1 MSVHLTL
8 GTAGHIDHGKTT
20 LLKALTGIDA
30 DRLKEAK
37 ERGITIDI
45 GFAHWVD
52 PPYTLGFVDVP
63 GHERFVKNMLAGTGG
78 IDGILL
84 VIAADEGIMP
94 QTREHFDIA
103 RLLGVRAGAVVLTKT
118 DLADPDLLE
127 VVEVEVAEM
136 LAGSFLDG
144 APVIRFSAVTG
155 EGLDT
160 LKTVLRDLADSKTAD
175 REERIPRLFIDRV
188 FTLKGF
194 GTVVTGTVRG
204 GPIRKNDT
212 MVVSPAGTEA
222 KVRNLQVHGAE
233 EDVALPGQRAAL
245 NLSGVGH
252 QAIERGVVL
261 TTPSGLIPSTSILA
275 RVQLLPSFPRPVRSG
290 VPVHFHLGSAE
301 ILARLRFLGQSAL
314 SPGEEGFARVLLESA
329 TPALPGDHFVFRQ
342 YSPLI
347 TMGGGTV
354 LENHPE
360 MLRRR
365 NSLVL
370 REQLGALGT
379 SGETGLLRH
388 LLGNAVGGGLALG
401 ELAALTGLP
410 VEPLAARLAAAP
422 PDACFVSCTADNTFW
437 ALSRSI
443 DEAGAEIRDSL
454 ARHFEKNP
462 YAPAIRKDEVLGRFR
477 RLREPLVRHVLDR
490 LAQAG
495 HLRADDERL
504 TLPGRPEDLARRHS
518 AFLEALDQFLRDA
531 GPTGVDRESLE
542 PVLTRWEP
550 AAPGALLDYALQTE
564 RVIRVHDG
572 FYLHPAILDAF
583 VSTLRANFSRETVF
597 DAATVRDLVGLSRKP
612 VIDLLEF
619 LDRRGVTLRIG
630 NGRRL
635 K

>member
-30 DRLKEAK
+30 DRLKEEK

-52 PPYTLGFVDVP
+52 PPYTIGFVDVP

-103 RLLGVRAGAVVLTKT
+103 RLLGVRSGAVVLTKI

-127 VVEVEVAEM
+127 VVEVEVAE
-136 LAGSFLDG
+136 LIAGSFLDG

-155 EGLDT
+155 EGLET
-160 LKTVLRDLADSKTAD
+160 LKAVLRNLADSKAGY

-204 GPIRKNDT
+204 GPIRRNDP
-212 MVVSPAGTEA
+212 VAVSPTGAEA
-222 KVRNLQVHGAE
+222 KVRNLQVHGSDAE
-233 EDVALPGQRAAL
+233 AALPGQRAAL

-252 QAIERGVVL
+252 QAIERGMVL
-261 TTPSGLIPSTSILA
+261 TSPSGLVPSTSLLA

-290 VPVHFHLGSAE
+290 TPVHFHLGSAE
-301 ILARLRFLGQSAL
+301 ILARLRFLGQNTL
-314 SPGEEGFARVLLESA
+314 SPGEAGFARVLPESA
-329 TPALPGDHFVFRQ
+329 TAALPGDHFVFRQ
-342 YSPLI
+342 YSPLV

-360 MLRRR
+360 WLRRR

-370 REQLGALGT
+370 REQLAALGT
-379 SGETGLLRH
+379 ASETELLRH
-388 LLGNAVGGGLALG
+388 LLGSAVGGGLGLG
-401 ELAALTGLP
+401 ELKALTGLP
-410 VEPLAARLAAAP
+410 GGPLITRLTGAP
-422 PDACFVSCTADNTFW
+422 PDAGFVSCAPDNSFW
-437 ALSRSI
+437 ALSRNV
-443 DEAGAEIRDSL
+443 DAAGVEIRDGL
-454 ARHFEKNP
+454 AAHFEKNP
-462 YAPAIRKDEVLGRFR
+462 YAPSIRKDEILGRFR
-477 RLREPLVRHVLDR
+477 KLREPLVRHVLGQ
-490 LAQAG
+490 LARAG
-495 HLRADDERL
+495 LIQADDERL
-504 TLPGRPEDLARRHS
+504 TFPGRPEELARRHS
-518 AFLEALDQFLRDA
+518 AFLDALDRALRDA
-531 GPTGVDRESLE
+531 GPTGIDREGLE

-550 AAPGALLDYALQTE
+550 AAPGALLDYALLTE
-564 RVIRVHDG
+564 RVVRVHDG
-572 FYLHPAILDAF
+572 FYIHPAVLDSF
-583 VSTLRANFSRETVF
+583 VSTLRGNFSRETVF

-612 VIDLLEF
+612 VIDLLEY

>member
-30 DRLKEAK
+30 DRLKEEK

-103 RLLGVRAGAVVLTKT
+103 RLLGVRTGAVVLTKI

-127 VVEVEVAEM
+127 VVEVEVAE
-136 LAGSFLDG
+136 LIAGSFLEG

-160 LKTVLRDLADSKTAD
+160 LRAVLRNLADSKAAN

-188 FTLKGF
+188 VPPDGAPAHRS
-194 GTVVTGTVRG
+194 GDHGAEAPQGENPVA
-204 GPIRKNDT
+204 
-212 MVVSPAGTEA
+212 VSPSGTEA
-222 KVRNLQVHGAE
+222 KVRNLQVHGADAE
-233 EDVALPGQRAAL
+233 EALPGQRAAL

-252 QAIERGVVL
+252 QTIERGMVL
-261 TTPSGLIPSTSILA
+261 TTPSGLIPSTSLLA

-290 VPVHFHLGSAE
+290 TPVHFHLGSAE
-301 ILARLRFLGQSAL
+301 ILARLRFLGQNSL
-314 SPGEEGFARVLLESA
+314 SPGESGFARVLLESA
-329 TPALPGDHFVFRQ
+329 TAALPGDHFVFRQ

-360 MLRRR
+360 LLRRR

-370 REQLGALGT
+370 REQLAILGT
-379 SGETGLLRH
+379 ANETDLLRH
-388 LLGNAVGGGLALG
+388 LLGSAVGGGLGLG
-401 ELAALTGLP
+401 ELTALTGLP
-410 VEPLAARLAAAP
+410 GGPLVTRLAAAP
-422 PDACFVSCTADNTFW
+422 PDAGIVSCAPDSTFW
-437 ALSRSI
+437 ALARNV
-443 DEAGAEIRDSL
+443 EAAGVEIRDSL
-454 ARHFEKNP
+454 AAYFEKNP
-462 YAPAIRKDEVLGRFR
+462 YAPAIRKDEILGRYR
-477 RLREPLVRHVLDR
+477 KLREPLVRHVLDR
-490 LAQAG
+490 LARSGLIQ
-495 HLRADDERL
+495 ADDERL
-504 TLPGRPEDLARRHS
+504 TFPGRPEELARRHA
-518 AFLEALDQFLRDA
+518 AFLDALDKALRDA
-531 GPTGVDRESLE
+531 GPTGVDREGLE

-550 AAPGALLDYALQTE
+550 VAPGALLDYALQTE
-564 RVIRVHDG
+564 RVVRVHDG
-572 FYLHPAILDAF
+572 FYIHPAVLDSF
-583 VSTLRANFSRETVF
+583 VSTLRGNFSRETVF

-612 VIDLLEF
+612 VIDLLEY